1 MNNLKTEKYKE
12 IKKGWYN
19 FVLDKP
25 LKGGEGKLIQYI
37 IEVKRKLWSGKYKT
51 TNSERHWQY

>member
-51 TNSERHWQY
+51 TNSERH